1 MKNNL
6 MYRFFRILMVLV
18 FTAGLVPAVSQVTP
32 VLADSTLHLSVISA
46 ADSGNYGIT
55 KGDAITSFKYIINI
69 DNTGTT
75 EQRSPAPGTGC
86 SPQDAGYPDTC
97 NWVSI
102 ASTASSSP
110 IYTQGN
116 QDDFPGGV
124 FTINGNAVILPT
136 GRYLI
141 SVLADNYKIDGAH
154 FTVPVSGNVDVTVEM
169 QPYDLPDATIQAEV
183 FEDMAPTNSAP
194 DVPAERGLAGFVG
207 HINGLHRRSDHRL
220 STAIRCAATVTAS
233 VNAMWSMAASIRARS
248 TQSMLLDAAR
258 LLHGDELP
266 ANATTVDTH
275 GAIPANAV
283 IEGKVIIPEPRTE
296 PLRPFG
302 CSPEQSG
309 WIQTTTL
316 EGNHDWDAWVME
328 GATGLDTEFVVAG
341 EPFPATFFGYVQPTN
356 TMGRPAAGDD
366 QGQCAGSQRLYSSSG
381 WHYR

>member
-86 SPQDAGYPDTC
+86 SPQDAGYPDSC

-141 SVLADNYKIDGAH
+141 SILADNYKIDGAH

-183 FEDMAPTNSAP
+183 FEDIAPTNSAP
-194 DVPAERGLAGFVG
+194 DVPAERGMAGFVG
-207 HINGLHRRSDHRL
+207 HITDYIDEVTTDVYGDPLCGNGHCVSKCYVVDGGVD
-220 STAIRCAATVTAS
+220 IGTVTP
-233 VNAMWSMAASIRARS
+233 I
-248 TQSMLLDAAR
+248 DAAGR
-258 LLHGDELP
+258 CP
-266 ANATTVDTH
+266 
-275 GAIPANAV
+275 IP
-283 IEGKVIIPEPRTE
+283 R
-296 PLRPFG
+296 
-302 CSPEQSG
+302 
-309 WIQTTTL
+309 
-316 EGNHDWDAWVME
+316 
-328 GATGLDTEFVVAG
+328 
-341 EPFPATFFGYVQPTN
+341 
-356 TMGRPAAGDD
+356 
-366 QGQCAGSQRLYSSSG
+366 
-381 WHYR
+381 